1 MLRESLRMSLSNI
14 LGNKL
19 RSLLTTLGIVIGVMA
34 IIALVTIMQSATS
47 EVSAQFESLG
57 AGKLTVQASG
67 TPLKRGLNANDL
79 AAVEALEGVDGIS
92 PTLSQ
97 EMYAA
102 HGDAVVQD
110 VLVKGYG
117 FAYFR
122 RESDAMAR
130 GRPLTPIDQDAL
142 SRVCLV
148 DAKLAAEL
156 FAGEDPLGK
165 SLTLNGVRF
174 AVVGLLQEADS
185 GDMLSQLNAGGESG
199 TVILPYTTYQRVFGA
214 GLVTS
219 LEVYVRDPALTAS
232 VSDEL
237 EETLGRAFNYRD
249 DSYTVINMES
259 LLDVMDTMMGLMT
272 NLLVGIASI
281 ALLVGGI
288 GIMNMML
295 VSVTERTGEIGLRKA
310 LGARPRS
317 IQFQFLMESV
327 ILSLLGGL
335 LGTALGLALSLGLS
349 RLMDIP
355 FTFSPGAV
363 ALGAGFS
370 LAVGVVFGWAP
381 ARKASHLN
389 PIDALRSV

>member
-130 GRPLTPIDQDAL
+130 GRPLTPINQDAL

-156 FAGEDPLGK
+156 FAGEDPLGQ

>member
-47 EVSAQFESLG
+47 DVSAQFESLG

-156 FAGEDPLGK
+156 FAGEDPLGQ

>member
-156 FAGEDPLGK
+156 FAGEDPLGQ

>member
-102 HGDAVVQD
+102 HGDAVAQD

>member
-199 TVILPYTTYQRVFGA
+199 TVILPYSTYQRVFGA

>member
-199 TVILPYTTYQRVFGA
+199 TVILPYSTYQRVFGA

-335 LGTALGLALSLGLS
+335 LGMALGLALSLGLS